1 MKVNTM
7 KLNTMSP
14 TILSI
19 LFWCVALASSSPIP
33 TLTTKLDPVRTVYQ
47 FPNNTYVENLAVRS
61 NGQILV
67 SIITSPLLYLFNSV
81 QIGPPT
87 LIHNFS
93 ASALGV
99 AGIAEYQP
107 DIFAVITGNFSFATS
122 SFGPG
127 SWAVWSVDLTGVK
140 SQPDNTLYP
149 PPRIRKIADIPEASS
164 LNGMTLLSQEKGTL
178 LVGDLVGGNIV
189 KLTVET
195 GDYEVVINN
204 TFTATGNIPAG
215 GVDGLR
221 VRDGFVYVANFGKFL
236 FAKIPI
242 DGDGM
247 PTGNG
252 TLIAHTL
259 APGDQFD
266 DFTFDRH
273 GNAYVVTGG
282 GNSVERISP
291 DGSRQVIIAGSV
303 NSTAIAEPTSAAFG
317 RGEFDKHVLYVTT
330 GGGLAFHSP
339 GNPIV
344 GGQLVAITTDA
355 EGVDPLW

>member
-1 MKVNTM
+1 
-7 KLNTMSP
+7 MSP

-19 LFWCVALASSSPIP
+19 LFWCVALASSSPRSSPIP

-47 FPNNTYVENLAVRS
+47 FPNNTFVENLAVRS

-67 SIITSPLLYLFNSV
+67 SILTSPLLYLFNSV

-87 LIHNFS
+87 LLHNFS

-107 DIFAVITGNFSFATS
+107 DIFAVITGNVSFAADS
-122 SFGPG
+122 VGPG
-127 SWAVWSVDLTGVK
+127 TWAVWSVDLRGVE
-140 SQPDNTLYP
+140 SQLDNTLYP
-149 PPRIRKIADIPEASS
+149 PPKIHKIADIPEASF
-164 LNGMTLLSQEKGTL
+164 LNGMTLLSRENGTL

-189 KLTVET
+189 KLTVKT
-195 GDYEVVINN
+195 GAYEVVINN
-204 TFTATGNIPAG
+204 TFTATGTATGNLPAA
-215 GVDGLR
+215 GVDGLH
-221 VRDGFVYVANFGKFL
+221 VRDGFVYVTNFGKFL

-266 DFTFDRH
+266 DFTFDCH
-273 GNAYVVTGG
+273 GNAYVVTGA

-303 NSTAIAEPTSAAFG
+303 NSTTIAEPTSAAFG

-330 GGGLAFHSP
+330 GGGFAVHSP